1 MVWGLARMA
10 GLFFGGGGPG
20 MRSRA
25 LVPGVAPHG
34 DVLPVLCDFWGTC
47 RQFEGCSVERTLV
60 TWLWSGL
67 GIACLGL
74 RQTEWVTE
82 TSL

>member
-1 MVWGLARMA
+1 
-10 GLFFGGGGPG
+10 

-82 TSL
+82 TSP